1 MRNLYL
7 IAGLLFVTQFTA
19 AQTFENVRA
28 TAQGD
33 RVIITYDLIAQNPDQ
48 TFEVAVYASHNNYQ
62 TPIQKVIGDVG
73 PAVKAGAKKTV
84 AWNVADELTSY
95 RGDITFELRGKLVV
109 MRFSFRSPVVGA
121 SVRRGKKTEIE
132 WLGGTPMQE
141 VQLSLYQG
149 DRFVGEV
156 AKTLNAGKYEW
167 RIPSDLDKGEGYFLR
182 LSAGG
187 EMVESGT
194 FRIKAKVPAFLKLSP
209 LLVAG
214 GALLFLSPDPS
225 PQPGREELPVAP
237 DPN

>member
-7 IAGLLFVTQFTA
+7 TAGLLLVMQITV

-33 RVIITYDLIAQNPDQ
+33 RVIITYDLIAPNPDQ

-73 PAVKAGAKKTV
+73 PSVKAGSKKTV

-109 MRFSFRSPVVGA
+109 MRFSFRSPVLGA
-121 SVRRGKKTEIE
+121 NVRRGKKTEVE

-149 DRFVGEV
+149 ERFVGEV
-156 AKTLNAGKYEW
+156 AKTLNGGKYEW
-167 RIPSDLDKGEGYFLR
+167 RVPSDIEKGDGYFLR

-187 EMVESGT
+187 EMVESGR
-194 FRIKAKVPAFLKLSP
+194 FRVKSKVPAFLKLSP
-209 LLVAG
+209 LLVVG
-214 GALLFLSPDPS
+214 GALLFMSPDPA
-225 PQPGREELPVAP
+225 PDPGSEELPRAP